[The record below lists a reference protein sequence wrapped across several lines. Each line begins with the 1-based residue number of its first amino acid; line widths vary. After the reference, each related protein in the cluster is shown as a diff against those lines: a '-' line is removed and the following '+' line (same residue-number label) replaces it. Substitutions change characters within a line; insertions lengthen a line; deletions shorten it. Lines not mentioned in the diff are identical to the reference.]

1 MDAKNAKNKV
11 IAIVG
16 GGAAGMMAAYFAKLH
31 NSDSRVIL
39 IEKNTYLGAKVIISG
54 GGRCNVTTGIVDPN
68 EVLKNYPRGSDFLKT
83 AIYNFPPEAVM
94 NWFESQG
101 VPLKTEADLRVFPV
115 SNDGHD
121 IVNALNNALKDLN
134 VEILLNTAI
143 TDISASGENFVLTS
157 KSGQKIEANRLI
169 LTTGGH
175 AYRHTGSTGD
185 GYHFAQEL
193 GHTITELAPSLS
205 SFYTAE
211 KWPAQISGISFKKA
225 TITFT
230 SIDSSTSF
238 TRTGPFLF
246 THKGVSG
253 PAIFA
258 LSGYAAYQKFDNNK
272 PAKLAIDLFPDQS
285 SQDLEKQID
294 QLIEKNPAKKTVN
307 LIDLLLPNSFATI
320 LAENLNLANIRSSDL
335 SRTNRQK
342 IVNALKALPLNLIG
356 RGAGDEFVT
365 AGGIPQSEINPKSME
380 SRLRPGLFFA
390 GEIIDVDGFTGGF
403 NLQASWATG
412 ALAGEHI

>member
-1 MDAKNAKNKV
+1 M
-11 IAIVG
+11 G

-121 IVNALNNALKDLN
+121 IVNALTNALKDLN

-143 TDISASGENFVLTS
+143 SSITSSGELFQLEA

-230 SIDSSTSF
+230 STDGASTF
-238 TRTGPFLF
+238 TRSGPFLF

-258 LSGYAAYQKFDNNK
+258 LSGYAAYQKFDHNK
-272 PAKLAIDLFPDQS
+272 PAKLAIDLFPNQS

-320 LAENLNLANIRSSDL
+320 LAENLNLTNIRSSDL
-335 SRTNRQK
+335 SRANRQK
-342 IVNALKALPLNLIG
+342 IVNTLKALPLNLIG

-365 AGGIPQSEINPKSME
+365 AGGIPQSEINPKNME

-412 ALAGEHI
+412 ALAGEHV

>member
-1 MDAKNAKNKV
+1 MDAKNVKNKV

-143 TDISASGENFVLTS
+143 TDISASGENFVLIS

-230 SIDSSTSF
+230 STNGSTSF

-320 LAENLNLANIRSSDL
+320 LAENLNLTNIRSSDL
-335 SRTNRQK
+335 SRSNRQK

-380 SRLRPGLFFA
+380 SRLHPGLFFA

-412 ALAGEHI
+412 ALAGEHL

>member
-1 MDAKNAKNKV
+1 MDAKNVKNKV

-31 NSDSRVIL
+31 NSDCRVIL

-101 VPLKTEADLRVFPV
+101 IALKTETDLRVFPV

-121 IVNALNNALKDLN
+121 IVNALTNALKDLN
-134 VEILLNTAI
+134 VEILLNAAI
-143 TDISASGENFVLTS
+143 TSITSSGEIFKLEA

-185 GYHFAQEL
+185 GYYFAQEL

-230 SIDSSTSF
+230 GTDGASTF

-253 PAIFA
+253 PSIFA
-258 LSGYAAYQKFDNNK
+258 LSGYAAYQKFDQNK

-285 SQDLEKQID
+285 TQELEKQID

-320 LAENLNLANIRSSDL
+320 LAENLNLTNIRSSDL
-335 SRTNRQK
+335 SRANRQK
-342 IVNALKALPLNLIG
+342 IVNTLKALPLNLIG

-390 GEIIDVDGFTGGF
+390 GEIIDIDGFTGGF

>member
-1 MDAKNAKNKV
+1 MDAKNVKNKV

-121 IVNALNNALKDLN
+121 IVNALSNALKDLN

-143 TDISASGENFVLTS
+143 TDISASAENFVLIS
-157 KSGQKIEANRLI
+157 NSGQKIEANRLI

-185 GYHFAQEL
+185 GYHFGQEL

-230 SIDSSTSF
+230 STDGSTSF

-412 ALAGEHI
+412 ALAGEHL

>member
-54 GGRCNVTTGIVDPN
+54 GGRCNVTTGIIEPN

-101 VPLKTEADLRVFPV
+101 VPLKTETDLRVFPV

-121 IVNALNNALKDLN
+121 IVNALTNALKDLN

-143 TDISASGENFVLTS
+143 TSITSSGELFQLEA

-185 GYHFAQEL
+185 GYYFAQEL

-205 SFYTAE
+205 SFYSAE

-230 SIDSSTSF
+230 SADGASTF

-258 LSGYAAYQKFDNNK
+258 LSGYAAYQKFDHNK

-285 SQDLEKQID
+285 TQELEKQID

-320 LAENLNLANIRSSDL
+320 LAENLNLTNIRSSDL
-335 SRTNRQK
+335 SRANRQK
-342 IVNALKALPLNLIG
+342 IVNTLKALPLNLIG

-365 AGGIPQSEINPKSME
+365 AGGIPQSEINPKNME

-390 GEIIDVDGFTGGF
+390 GEIIDIDGFTGGF

-412 ALAGEHI
+412 ALAGEHV